1 MTVGRVALAARVA
14 AAVLLY
20 GTAATGPHA
29 ADPLVNPLEA
39 TDEHVKAGRKAW
51 ISSGCMACH
60 GNNARGAVG
69 PDLTDDEWLRAYS
82 DEMVFNTIKRGRSG
96 TAMSGFGDTL
106 TDTQIWQLM
115 TWLQDENRKR
125 KAATK

>member
-1 MTVGRVALAARVA
+1 MAGVVA
-14 AAVLLY
+14 ALLF
-20 GTAATGPHA
+20 GAAA
-29 ADPLVNPLEA
+29 ALRAEPLVNPLTA
-39 TDEHVKAGRKAW
+39 DDDTVKLGRKAW
-51 ISSGCMACH
+51 IASGCMACH

-106 TDTQIWQLM
+106 SDTQIWQLI

-125 KAATK
+125 KAGAK